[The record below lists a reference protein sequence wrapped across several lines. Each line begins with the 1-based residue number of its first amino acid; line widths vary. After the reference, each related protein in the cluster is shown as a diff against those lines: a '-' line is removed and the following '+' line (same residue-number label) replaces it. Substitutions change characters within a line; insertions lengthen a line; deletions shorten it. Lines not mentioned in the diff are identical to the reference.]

1 MMKIELRS
9 ARVRVEMEY
18 FRSGSVLRGD
28 VQSGCRQVRTRF
40 EIESDAPEERL
51 RLLVRNAKGG
61 CFAESMVRTA
71 VPLKSVITINGKET
85 DLPENA

>member
-1 MMKIELRS
+1 M
-9 ARVRVEMEY
+9 RVEMEY

-71 VPLKSVITINGKET
+71 VPLKSVITINGKEM
-85 DLPENA
+85 DLPGNA